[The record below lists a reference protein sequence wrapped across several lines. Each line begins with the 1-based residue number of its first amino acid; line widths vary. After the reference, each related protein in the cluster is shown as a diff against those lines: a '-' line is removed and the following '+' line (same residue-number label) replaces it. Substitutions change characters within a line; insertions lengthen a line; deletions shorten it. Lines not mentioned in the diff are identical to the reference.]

1 MQKSVK
7 SINPFNTVIQTNKH
21 QGEFIIMDNISP
33 LITDNWIKTCSLPLS
48 LDEQHR
54 AELPQIVSELVDSC
68 NNDYCFDHVDAA
80 IIPSKESVIEII
92 EIIKDVLFPGYFG
105 QQEIDRHSLYYH
117 IGNEIITLYEKL
129 SQQITKSILHE
140 CQRYHEECSSCVA
153 RGQKE
158 SLEFLKKLP
167 ALRKI
172 LADDVRAAY
181 DGDPAV
187 KSFDEVIFSYPG
199 LLAITIYRAAHELYK
214 RTIPLIPRIMTEYAH
229 SITGIDIHPGAQI
242 GKRFFIDHGTGVVIG
257 ETCVIG
263 QDVKIYQGVT
273 LGSLRFAT
281 DAEGNLVRNSKRHP
295 TVEDEAVIYANATI
309 LGGDTVIGARSTI
322 GGNVWLTHSVPP
334 DTKVMLK
341 TPDLIFKPAHEE
353 QSKK

>member
-1 MQKSVK
+1 MNK
-7 SINPFNTVIQTNKH
+7 TN
-21 QGEFIIMDNISP
+21 N
-33 LITDNWIKTCSLPLS
+33 TDNTNSQTAENWLKTCSIPLTFDDQYRS
-48 LDEQHR
+48 
-54 AELPQIVSELVDSC
+54 ELPQIVHELVESC

-80 IIPSKESVIEII
+80 IIPSKESIIEII

-105 QQEIDRHSLYYH
+105 QQEVDRHSLYYH

-140 CQRYHEECSSCVA
+140 CRRYHEECSSCVN

-158 SLEFLKKLP
+158 SLVFMKKLP
-167 ALRKI
+167 VLRKM
-172 LADDVRAAY
+172 LAKDVRAAFE
-181 DGDPAV
+181 GDPAV

-199 LLAITIYRAAHELYK
+199 LLAITVYRVAHELYDQG
-214 RTIPLIPRIMTEYAH
+214 IPLMPRIMTEYAH

-257 ETCVIG
+257 ETSVIG
-263 QDVKIYQGVT
+263 QNVRIYQGVT
-273 LGSLRFAT
+273 LGSLRFPT
-281 DAEGNLVRNSKRHP
+281 DEQGKLVRHLKRHP
-295 TVEDEAVIYANATI
+295 TVEDEVVIYANATI

-322 GGNVWLTHSVPP
+322 GGNVWLTRSVPP

-341 TPDLIFKPAHEE
+341 TPDLIFKPALES
-353 QSKK
+353 QNKKPVLHSQKQAQMK